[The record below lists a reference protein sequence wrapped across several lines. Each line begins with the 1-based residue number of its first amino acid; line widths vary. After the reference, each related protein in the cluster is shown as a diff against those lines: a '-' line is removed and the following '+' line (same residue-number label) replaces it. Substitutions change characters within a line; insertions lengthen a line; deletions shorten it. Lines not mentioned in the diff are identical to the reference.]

1 LSGYRALKGG
11 RDMCPRVSR
20 WSGIILALLFLVAA
34 AAGQQKE
41 PNSGQPR
48 LEEILARCAEYCRK
62 LENSVLDFV
71 CQETIRE
78 EIYQPSFV
86 KVRYGGI
93 TEREAGLDIANKR
106 VARNEFVYDY
116 QLIRKEGET
125 LESRTLVRENGRKK
139 EEKNAQ
145 LKTSGYTFKNI
156 IFGPVVLL
164 GEAWQSKHDYEILR
178 EEAVLGKRT
187 VVIKVTPKPNEWL
200 GYLYGTVWV
209 GKEDSAIL
217 KIEWSQESIGN
228 YRQVELSALNLG
240 LQPDIVL
247 SGDYSYEKNGIRFP
261 SAFSIIEA
269 YRYAPK
275 SKFTLYKLAATFTA
289 YKFFTV
295 ETEVKY

>member
-1 LSGYRALKGG
+1 
-11 RDMCPRVSR
+11 VF
-20 WSGIILALLFLVAA
+20 LALLFMLVAR
-34 AAGQQKE
+34 AAGQQEK
-41 PNSGQPR
+41 PSSIQPQ
-48 LEEILARCAEYCRK
+48 LKPILARCADYCRK
-62 LENSVLDFV
+62 LENSVLDFI
-71 CQETIRE
+71 CLETIRE
-78 EIYQPSFV
+78 EIYQPSV
-86 KVRYGGI
+86 VEVRYGGI
-93 TEREAGLDIANKR
+93 TERAAGLHLANKR
-106 VARNEFVYDY
+106 VAQNEFVYDY

-125 LESRTLVRENGRKK
+125 LESRTLVSENGRKK

-145 LKTSGYTFKNI
+145 LKTSGYTFQNI

-164 GEAWQSKHDYEILR
+164 GKAWQPKHDYEVLR
-178 EEAVLGKRT
+178 EETVLGKRA

-217 KIEWSQESIGN
+217 RIEWSPESIGN
-228 YRQVELSALNLG
+228 YRQAELSALNLG
-240 LQPDIVL
+240 LQPDIIL

-275 SKFTLYKLAATFTA
+275 CEFTLYKLAAAFTA